1 MSCWF
6 SHNLQPNY
14 SCSTLV
20 FQAREAL
27 LYVCTPMT
35 EPAALHYWINLTQ
48 LCLFNDVWHLLTTLL
63 LLFYIYGAQHARMT
77 VACNGTV
84 KLYSISWRH
93 MIHMHNGH
101 ASFSIRR
108 GEYLRS
114 CCFQWTPCFSGLMW
128 ASSFSDFKYSTGRY
142 VTLQRMPLM
151 AWLVDC

>member
-101 ASFSIRR
+101 ASFSHPTAL
-108 GEYLRS
+108 GEANICDRAV
-114 CCFQWTPCFSGLMW
+114 FSEHHASVDWCGLLHSLILNIAQAVM
-128 ASSFSDFKYSTGRY
+128 
-142 VTLQRMPLM
+142 
-151 AWLVDC
+151 